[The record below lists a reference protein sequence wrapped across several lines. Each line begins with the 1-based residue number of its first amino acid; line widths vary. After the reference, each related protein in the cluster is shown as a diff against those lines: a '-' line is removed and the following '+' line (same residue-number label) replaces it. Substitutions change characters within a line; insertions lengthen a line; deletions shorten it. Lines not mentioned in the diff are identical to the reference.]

1 MPQATQDTYVALPN
15 GSYVQIPRDATPEQ
29 LSALKTRLGSFAKA
43 SGMSVEQQTA
53 KEMGIDEEHAISPA
67 NIAKARRSITGG
79 TSAEQL
85 EANLTRLGIKI
96 GPDEKKALLD
106 IRERQK
112 TDPAFARLMDETFS
126 YTAPG
131 NIKRGIR
138 DAAIGVGTLGAGELI
153 PELADLGGKAAPLVM
168 RTLRNVG
175 LAGARAL
182 GAGAGSVVG
191 QEVTEGKV
199 DPELAK
205 QTAEAVGGGSLL
217 FDTGAGAVAAAKK
230 IFATP
235 QTALKEA
242 TEHLANELG
251 PENLSPAQ
259 FGSKL
264 QEGFDQISKMAG
276 QEKGEI
282 VQRIA
287 QEAPNARI
295 NYKNT
300 LDVLKREV
308 SNLEFLKQ
316 RNPALFAEG
325 EGLNKTL
332 NILKQELAATNS
344 EAAAIEH
351 PGSTS
356 NIGRADARRSQ
367 YWSYRQQFD
376 PSVAKRIV
384 GHLNEALTKDVL
396 EGVGSMNQKLADQ
409 YIAASNRYRQIE
421 DLGRADVLSRIF
433 GDARVSPDKVVKVMA
448 QAPEDSLR
456 AIRSLYSGN
465 PQAIAQLRR
474 VLFEHGMQGMGAGNL
489 MKMQPQI
496 VREVFG
502 PQADAVMD
510 FIGAIKKGSTSGADN
525 LVSKIPGKMGRAAGA
540 IIRIAN
546 SAGNQDIYIDSAEL
560 SKILKS
566 ANMMRM
572 WTQAASMPVNAGPAN
587 ATRNMLIKSMQAA
600 EIQPTRR
607 PVWAEE
613 RRSGTS
619 RRTTEGQSPTGSER
633 RGAATRSLSG
643 ITGPSQT
650 RMDVMQNLQR
660 EIDKLPTGN
669 PERRILE
676 ERLADMKA
684 NPFER
689 HEGGGIPSMKVE
701 RRMSRAEAEAETER
715 RKTGR
720 KQRFQ
725 EGAE

>member
-1 MPQATQDTYVALPN
+1 MALPN

-29 LSALKTRLGSFAKA
+29 LDAFKTRLRSFSKA

-53 KEMGIDEEHAISPA
+53 KEMGIDAEHAISPA
-67 NIAKARRSITGG
+67 NIAKARASITGG
-79 TSAEQL
+79 TPAEQL

-112 TDPAFARLMDETFS
+112 KDPAFARLMDETFS

-131 NIKRGIR
+131 NIKRGVR
-138 DAAIGVGTLGAGELI
+138 DALIGAGTLGAGELV
-153 PELADLGGKAAPLVM
+153 PELVELGTKAAPEVAPLGIRAL
-168 RTLRNVG
+168 RTVG
-175 LAGARAL
+175 LGGARAL
-182 GAGAGSVVG
+182 GAGAGSAVG
-191 QEVTEGKV
+191 QEVTEGKI
-199 DPELAK
+199 DPAQVR

-217 FDTGAGAVAAAKK
+217 FDTGAGAIAEAKR
-230 IFATP
+230 IFASP
-235 QTALKEA
+235 QTALQEA
-242 TEHLANELG
+242 RALLANELG

-264 QEGFDQISKMAG
+264 QESFDQISKMAG

-287 QEAPNARI
+287 REAPNARI

-300 LDVLKREV
+300 LNVLKREV

-351 PGSTS
+351 PGSAS
-356 NIGRADARRSQ
+356 NIGRADTRRSQ
-367 YWSYRQQFD
+367 YWSYKQQFD

-384 GHLNEALTKDVL
+384 GQLNEALSKDVL
-396 EGVGSMNQKLADQ
+396 EGVGSVNQKLANE

-456 AIRSLYSGN
+456 AIRALYNGN
-465 PQAIAQLRR
+465 PQQIAQLRR
-474 VLFEHGMQGMGAGNL
+474 VLFEHGMQAMGPGNIL
-489 MKMQPQI
+489 KMQPQI

-502 PQADAVMD
+502 PQADAVTD
-510 FIGAIKKGSTSGADN
+510 FIAAIKKGSTSGADN

-546 SAGNQDIYIDSAEL
+546 SAGNQDIYIDSGEL

-572 WTQAASMPVNAGPAN
+572 WTQAAEMPVTAGPAN
-587 ATRNMLIKSMQAA
+587 SLRQMLVKSLQASEA
-600 EIQPTRR
+600 VPLPRTMPGPKRR
-607 PVWAEE
+607 PLWAQE
-613 RRSGTS
+613 RRTS
-619 RRTTEGQSPTGSER
+619 STPRRQTEGTSPTG
-633 RGAATRSLSG
+633 
-643 ITGPSQT
+643 
-650 RMDVMQNLQR
+650 
-660 EIDKLPTGN
+660 
-669 PERRILE
+669 
-676 ERLADMKA
+676 
-684 NPFER
+684 
-689 HEGGGIPSMKVE
+689 
-701 RRMSRAEAEAETER
+701 TER
-715 RKTGR
+715 RKTFLKGVTTQYDLPTEGEQLEQSMRQARAGETSDIGEGQVMQRIMRDPKRYEEFRNADR
-720 KQRFQ
+720 KTQDKMLVEEKNRML
-725 EGAE
+725 ERRKS